1 MINIAIIDCSE
12 TKIFKYFLE
21 SRHFNVVACVVF
33 YEEDKQYCCEMGV
46 KYALTLEEAEFYPAN
61 GQFFFRLNQYLQ
73 THSKKSRVW
82 YDESTQ

>member
-33 YEEDKQYCCEMGV
+33 YEEDKQYCYEMGV
-46 KYALTLEEAEFYPAN
+46 KYALTLEEADFIQQMDSFSFDLINTY
-61 GQFFFRLNQYLQ
+61 R
-73 THSKKSRVW
+73 TH
-82 YDESTQ
+82 